1 MISNFFVPKL
11 ENVDVNDLSQKVPKR
26 RRYLPFSQQ
35 NNLLK
40 YTFELFDLASNIMWF
55 NTAGI
60 FFVGLCEV
68 ACLRSS
74 VREKKENIQ
83 RVIADIWPQLLQEV
97 VESGAYRLEF
107 IRASRGVKN

>member
-1 MISNFFVPKL
+1 M
-11 ENVDVNDLSQKVPKR
+11 
-26 RRYLPFSQQ
+26 
-35 NNLLK
+35 
-40 YTFELFDLASNIMWF
+40 
-55 NTAGI
+55 
-60 FFVGLCEV
+60 GLCEV